1 MSEWLERPHGALT
14 FRLVQILS
22 GHGCFGRYLHKIAG
36 REPTEECHE
45 CGADVDT
52 AEHTLEVCPA
62 WGPEREELIAIVG
75 PDLSLP
81 AVVKSMV
88 DSDRS
93 WQAVANFCELTMTQ
107 KETAER
113 AREVDPMAD
122 QRRRKR
128 ARRRRVAQD
137 RRLPP

>member
-1 MSEWLERPHGALT
+1 MKLLSESM
-14 FRLVQILS
+14 QILS

-45 CGADVDT
+45 CGAAVDT
-52 AEHTLEVCPA
+52 AQHTLEDCPV
-62 WGPEREELIAIVG
+62 WGPERADLIAIVG

-88 DSDRS
+88 DSERS
-93 WQAVANFCELTMTQ
+93 WQAMQIFCEEVMQQ
-107 KETAER
+107 KEMAER
-113 AREVDPMAD
+113 AREIAPMAD

-128 ARRRRVAQD
+128 ARRRRVAHD